1 MADFISRQW
10 TDGKTRVVAEHLFER
25 LEYAARVAAV
35 CGRVC
40 VEAGK

>member
-10 TDGKTRVVAEHLFER
+10 TDGKTRVVAEHLFEWP
-25 LEYAARVAAV
+25 EYATRVAAV

-40 VEAGK
+40 AEAGK

>member
-10 TDGKTRVVAEHLFER
+10 TNEQTRVVAEHLFEWP
-25 LEYAARVAAV
+25 EYAARVAAV